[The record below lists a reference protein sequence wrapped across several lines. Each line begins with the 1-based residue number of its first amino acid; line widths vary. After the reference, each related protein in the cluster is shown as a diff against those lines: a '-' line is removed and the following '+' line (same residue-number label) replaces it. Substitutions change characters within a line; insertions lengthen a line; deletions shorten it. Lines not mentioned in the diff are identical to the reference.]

1 MGGIKSKANKT
12 NFNCQMLFAL
22 QGIENGTGSKVF
34 YNSLC
39 WLALSRPPVEN
50 VRPRKCMSGIYIVYG
65 DCCILIYHIPTFETV
80 MGNPFKF

>member
-50 VRPRKCMSGIYIVYG
+50 VRPRKCMSDQEKACPVH
-65 DCCILIYHIPTFETV
+65 ILFMEIAAF
-80 MGNPFKF
+80 